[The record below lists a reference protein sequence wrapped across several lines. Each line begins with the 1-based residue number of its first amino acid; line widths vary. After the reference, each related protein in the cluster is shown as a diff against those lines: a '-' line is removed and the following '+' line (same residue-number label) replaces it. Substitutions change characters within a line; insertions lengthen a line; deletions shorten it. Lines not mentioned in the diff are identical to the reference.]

1 MLSEFPHNAM
11 SCPCSQVRSLPQ
23 MVVVF
28 NPSRLGGSKEP
39 DHRRFSL
46 RMCLQVFRHHD
57 ISRARQ
63 RQSRVVVQFQHLG

>member
-1 MLSEFPHNAM
+1 
-11 SCPCSQVRSLPQ
+11 

-63 RQSRVVVQFQHLG
+63 RQSRVVVQFQHLGSTVQDMRGGDVVVHLDIEEVL